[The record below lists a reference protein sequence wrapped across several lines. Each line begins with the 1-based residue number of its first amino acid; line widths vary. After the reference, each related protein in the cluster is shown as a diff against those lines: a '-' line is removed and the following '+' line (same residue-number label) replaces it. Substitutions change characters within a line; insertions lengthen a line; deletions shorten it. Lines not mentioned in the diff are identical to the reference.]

1 MAQLLC
7 IASLIVSFDATIC
20 RAVHLD
26 RSQISTGKFL
36 AASHVRAPQAL
47 HPSAGLMGSFVA
59 PSAQGQGFAFPLEA
73 W

>member
-7 IASLIVSFDATIC
+7 IVSLIVSFDATIC

-26 RSQISTGKFL
+26 GSQISTGKFL
-36 AASHVRAPQAL
+36 AASHVRARQAL